1 MTTLAAQPVQT
12 TVLVWDLPTRLFKW
26 SLVLTVIGAYITAQL
41 SSNTYTL
48 HKYFG
53 IAVLVLVVFR
63 VLWGFFGGSTSRFA
77 SFVASPGT
85 AISYLVDKR
94 RAPVKRYL
102 GHNPAGGLMI
112 VTLLVFLLLQTATG
126 IVASDGLDAN
136 GPFADSVLP
145 WISTIG
151 DMIHKVSVYALMAFV
166 GVHIATN
173 IWAQYHGEPLISAMV
188 SGVKPADDY
197 ADARAARAGQV
208 WVAIACLAVSAVSV
222 IGFVKVYGAAL

>member
-1 MTTLAAQPVQT
+1 MTTVAAQQVQP

-26 SLVLTVIGAYITAQL
+26 SLVITVVGAYITAQF

-63 VLWGFFGGSTSRFA
+63 VMWGFFGGSTSRFA
-77 SFVASPGT
+77 TFIASPGT
-85 AISYLVDKR
+85 AISYLIDKR
-94 RAPVKRYL
+94 SRSVKRYL

-112 VTLLVFLLLQTATG
+112 LTLLVFLLLQTATG
-126 IVASDGLDAN
+126 MVASDGLDAN

-145 WISTIG
+145 WVSAIG
-151 DMIHKVSVYALMAFV
+151 DSIHKVSVYALMAFIAI
-166 GVHIATN
+166 HIATN

-208 WVAIACLAVSAVSV
+208 WVAAVCLAASVVSV
-222 IGFVKVYGAAL
+222 VGVVRFYGAAL